1 MLNFYMQDMEEKFPD
16 IVTEASKENLELGCK
31 MIKKAVIEKAKVW
44 VKQDPEIIEAID
56 KRKKFIESGEKYF

>member
-16 IVTEASKENLELGCK
+16 IVQEASKENLELGCK

-44 VKQDPEIIEAID
+44 VKQDPEIIEAIE
-56 KRKKFIESGEKYF
+56 KRKKFIETGEKYF